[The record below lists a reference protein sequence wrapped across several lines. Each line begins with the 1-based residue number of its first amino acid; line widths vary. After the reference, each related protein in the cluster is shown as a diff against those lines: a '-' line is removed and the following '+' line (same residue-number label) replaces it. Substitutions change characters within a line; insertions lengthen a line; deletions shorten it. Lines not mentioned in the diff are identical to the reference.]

1 MSKKFLTPALFALVL
16 LSFAGSAGAITLG
29 QVDDFQ
35 GGTTMNWVNGASAV
49 ALVNSGGP
57 GGANDAYI
65 QVTATGSGMGGRLV
79 AQNYTFPP
87 SFNSQW
93 TGNYITAG
101 VTSIEFDLIN
111 QSAVT
116 LSIRLAFKTDITQAS
131 PGYLS
136 LQTAVLAPGS
146 GWQHFSIPI
155 TAANLAAIGGPASYN
170 TFFQNGF
177 AELRIINEA
186 GATNLNGD
194 PVVGQLGIDNIRA
207 VPEPTVT
214 ALALGGLLVI
224 GGRLLRQRRQKS

>member
-1 MSKKFLTPALFALVL
+1 MSKKFLTPTLLALVL
-16 LSFAGSAGAITLG
+16 FIFPRPADAITLG

-35 GGTTMNWVNGASAV
+35 GGTTMNWLNGASAV

-57 GGANDAYI
+57 AGANDAYI

-93 TGNYITAG
+93 TGNYLAAG
-101 VTSIEFDLIN
+101 VTAITLDLIN

-116 LSIRLAFKTDITQAS
+116 LSIRIAFKTEITQAS
-131 PGYLS
+131 SGYLS
-136 LQTAVLAPGS
+136 LPVILTAGS
-146 GWQHFSIPI
+146 GWQHFSISI
-155 TAANLAAIGGPASYN
+155 TSANLTAIGGPSDYN

-177 AELRIINEA
+177 AEIRIINGA
-186 GATNLNGD
+186 DATNLNGD

-207 VPEPTVT
+207 VPEPTVA
-214 ALALGGLLVI
+214 ALALGGLILL
-224 GGRLLRQRRQKS
+224 GGQQLRRRRRKS